1 MTVELEVN
9 KIDTYF
15 QKLFPGHDSFGI
27 ETDGFNY
34 KTESVQEITYITVI
48 YHDPSTN
55 ANGRLTEKFYNTN
68 YEHIFGISR
77 I

>member
-34 KTESVQEITYITVI
+34 KTERFREIFIT
-48 YHDPSTN
+48 N
-55 ANGRLTEKFYNTN
+55 FKN
-68 YEHIFGISR
+68 ISFK
-77 I
+77 ILKKQKKG